1 MLNFVLCDD
10 NQNILNKFSKM
21 LDVIFVNNELDAKV
35 SLATQNPEDVLKY
48 VKNDSVDVLILDIDL
63 KSDLSGI
70 DIANKVRAI
79 NKKVYIIFA
88 TAHLEY
94 LILAYKYKTFDY
106 LPKPISIENLEA
118 TVLRLFNDINFS
130 NMKKNFLAINN
141 KNTMIKVDSILY
153 IEKEATKLII
163 KTENAQYGI
172 YSSFNKIKDTLP
184 SNFIRCHKSYIVN
197 INNIESIEN
206 NIIFFDKNHKI
217 SCTIGQVYKKNFLE
231 VFNNEFIT
239 NINKWK

>member
-118 TVLRLFNDINFS
+118 TVLRLFNDINPYP
-130 NMKKNFLAINN
+130 K
-141 KNTMIKVDSILY
+141 
-153 IEKEATKLII
+153 
-163 KTENAQYGI
+163 
-172 YSSFNKIKDTLP
+172 
-184 SNFIRCHKSYIVN
+184 
-197 INNIESIEN
+197 
-206 NIIFFDKNHKI
+206 
-217 SCTIGQVYKKNFLE
+217 
-231 VFNNEFIT
+231 
-239 NINKWK
+239 